1 MPNFRK
7 KKAVSNASPDKRS
20 EIDSKQHSRRRHCL
34 LGLGNELRVI
44 GQFEKL

>member
-7 KKAVSNASPDKRS
+7 KKAGSNASPDKRS

-34 LGLGNELRVI
+34 LGNELRVI